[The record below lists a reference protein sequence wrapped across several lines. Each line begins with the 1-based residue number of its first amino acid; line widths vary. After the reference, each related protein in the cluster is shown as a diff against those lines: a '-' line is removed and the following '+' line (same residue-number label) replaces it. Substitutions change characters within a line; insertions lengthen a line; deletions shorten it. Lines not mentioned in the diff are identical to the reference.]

1 MALIVNEK
9 IFRCEKGRN
18 FIHREVECT
27 YTSFVSEDKSKYL
40 QLDTY
45 GSDDRKIKNKISQ
58 SIQLNKESAKYL
70 MKIIQ
75 DEFDL

>member
-1 MALIVNEK
+1 MALIVKGK
-9 IFRCEKGRN
+9 IFRSEKERN
-18 FIHREVECT
+18 FVHKEVECT
-27 YTSFVSEDKSKYL
+27 FTSFVGEDKSIYL

-45 GSDDRKIKNKISQ
+45 GSDERKIKNKISQ
-58 SIQLNKESAKYL
+58 SIQLNKDSARYL

>member
-1 MALIVNEK
+1 MALIAKEK
-9 IFRCEKGRN
+9 IFRSEKERN
-18 FIHREVECT
+18 FVHREVECT